1 MKSELNSSLDFT
13 ETMTAQNE
21 AIPLRQC
28 GKYGLKLPILGM
40 GCWAYGGGEYWGAQ
54 SQKDV
59 DEVVRF
65 AVDRGCNFF
74 DTAEAYNKG
83 ASEDSLGL
91 ALQGVPRDRVIIGT
105 KISPSN
111 TRPEK
116 LMQHCDESLR
126 RLRTD
131 YVDIYMVHWPIT
143 PHSIKHFT
151 TDSDIDVPRVQDA
164 FDTLVRLQKAGKI
177 RYIGVSNFGPAKLD
191 EAIATGAEITINE
204 LPYSLLTR
212 AIELQT
218 LPKCRTLGVGVLGYM
233 SLLQGVLADIYP
245 TLDDV
250 PVWQR
255 RTRHF
260 DSRRTA
266 HTRHGL
272 PGAEPETNA
281 ALASLRAIAKKHGAT
296 MPQLALKWAMAGRG
310 ITCSLCGSRNV
321 QELQQNI
328 KAAQEP
334 LAPEIIKELDAATQ
348 PLLEKLGPSF
358 DYYESPVNDRTV

>member
-1 MKSELNSSLDFT
+1 MITGLDSSLGGARAGFAKSE
-13 ETMTAQNE
+13 
-21 AIPLRQC
+21 AIELRRC
-28 GKYGLKLPILGM
+28 GKYNLKLPVLGM
-40 GCWAYGGGEYWGAQ
+40 GCWAYGGGEYWGTQ

-59 DEVVRF
+59 NDVVRF
-65 AVDRGCNFF
+65 AVERGCNFF
-74 DTAEAYNKG
+74 DTAEAYNSG
-83 ASEDSLGL
+83 ASEASLGL
-91 ALQGVPRDRVIIGT
+91 ALQGIPREQVLIGT

-111 TRPEK
+111 TQPDK
-116 LMQHCDESLR
+116 LKEHCDASLQ

-131 YVDIYMVHWPIT
+131 YVDLYMVHWPIT
-143 PHSIKHFT
+143 QHSIRHFT
-151 TDSDIDVPRVQDA
+151 NEDIPTPQVQDA
-164 FDTLVRLQKAGKI
+164 FDTLMRLRQAGKI

-191 EAIATGAEITINE
+191 EAMATGAEIVINE

-212 AIELQT
+212 AIEVEI
-218 LPKCRTLGVGVLGYM
+218 LPKCRALGVGVLGYM

-260 DSRRTA
+260 DSRRTT

-272 PGAEPETNA
+272 SGAEPETNA
-281 ALASLRAIAKKHGAT
+281 ALASIRGIAKRHSTT
-296 MPQLALKWAMAGRG
+296 MPELALKWAMAGPG
-310 ITCSLCGSRNV
+310 ITCSLCGSRNLK
-321 QELQQNI
+321 ELKQNL

-334 LAPEIIKELDAATQ
+334 LPPEIIEELNAATR

-358 DYYESPVNDRTV
+358 DYYENPANDRTR

>member
-1 MKSELNSSLDFT
+1 MV
-13 ETMTAQNE
+13 
-21 AIPLRQC
+21 LRRC
-28 GKYGLKLPILGM
+28 GKYDLELPVLGM

-59 DEVVRF
+59 NEVVRF
-65 AVDRGCNFF
+65 AVEQGCNFF
-74 DTAEAYNKG
+74 DTAEAYNSG
-83 ASEDSLGL
+83 SSETSLGL
-91 ALQGVPRDRVIIGT
+91 ALQGIPREQVLIGT

-111 TRPEK
+111 TQPDK
-116 LMQHCDESLR
+116 LKEHCDASLR

-131 YVDIYMVHWPIT
+131 YVDLYMVHWPIT
-143 PHSIKHFT
+143 PHSIRHFT
-151 TDSDIDVPRVQDA
+151 SEKIPTPRVQDA
-164 FDTLVRLQKAGKI
+164 FDTLMSLKQAGKV
-177 RYIGVSNFGPAKLD
+177 RYIGVSNFGPVKLE
-191 EAIATGAEITINE
+191 EAMATGAEIVINE

-212 AIELQT
+212 AIELEI
-218 LPKCRTLGVGVLGYM
+218 LPKCRARGVGVLGYM

-260 DSRRTA
+260 DSRRTV

-281 ALASLRAIAKKHGAT
+281 ALASIRAIAKKHGTT
-296 MPQLALKWAMAGRG
+296 MPDVALKWAMAGKG
-310 ITCSLCGSRNV
+310 ITCSLCGSRNLK
-321 QELQQNI
+321 ELKQNL
-328 KAAQEP
+328 KAAREP
-334 LAPEIIKELDAATQ
+334 LAPELIEELNAATR

-358 DYYESPVNDRTV
+358 DYYENPANDRTC